1 MVRNDSFLYIVN
13 SRPNFA
19 LTGPLDAINSPTFLD
34 LKYALQNDQINKK
47 QSEIFINP
55 RPREELYSL
64 YNDPYQFINL
74 MNSTKVP
81 KVHELLK
88 QKLNEWV
95 SATGDN
101 IPNTLTKDWYLKKQ
115 EPYNQS
121 SLLKTKDFEIRGEMP
136 GKALNAV
143 KNNNK
148 GPF

>member
-1 MVRNDSFLYIVN
+1 MFSGVYT
-13 SRPNFA
+13 
-19 LTGPLDAINSPTFLD
+19 LTILF
-34 LKYALQNDQINKK
+34 NKIFK
-47 QSEIFINP
+47 QT
-55 RPREELYSL
+55 
-64 YNDPYQFINL
+64 NL
-74 MNSTKVP
+74 MNSAKVP

>member
-1 MVRNDSFLYIVN
+1 
-13 SRPNFA
+13 
-19 LTGPLDAINSPTFLD
+19 
-34 LKYALQNDQINKK
+34 
-47 QSEIFINP
+47 
-55 RPREELYSL
+55 
-64 YNDPYQFINL
+64 

-101 IPNTLTKDWYLKKQ
+101 IPHTLTKDWYLKKQ